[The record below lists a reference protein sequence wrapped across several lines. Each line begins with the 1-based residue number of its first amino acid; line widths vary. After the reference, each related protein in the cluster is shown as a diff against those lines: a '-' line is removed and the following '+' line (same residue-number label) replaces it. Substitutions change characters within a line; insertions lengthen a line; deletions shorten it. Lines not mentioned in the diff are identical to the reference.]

1 MAYNP
6 YKEQQPVNI
15 IDPSGRLRESGI
27 RKFNFPYTPTVSNII
42 NANYSQATTTHSNFQ
57 QAFFESSNNASF
69 SVAAPIL
76 IENQE
81 QAYYIL
87 QALDFFRGSM
97 KMRFGK
103 LDNDRG
109 LPPPVLRFNAHGIFQ
124 NVPVVLTDFTYN
136 LDADVSYI
144 EVDNKK
150 TGQTQV
156 GGDPRGEIYDVLSRI
171 ERRQVEDGVM
181 TAEGKLSPKNFS
193 NSNTSNEKIRLP
205 VNGTFVFSLLATYSP
220 KSIRENFTVDEYLR
234 GNLRGKGYV

>member
-6 YKEQQPVNI
+6 YIDQQPVNI
-15 IDPSGRLRESGI
+15 IDPSGRLKDSGI
-27 RKFNFPYTPTVSNII
+27 RQFNFPYTPTVSNII
-42 NANYSQATTTHSNFQ
+42 NTNYSQAATTHSNFQ
-57 QAFFESSNNASF
+57 QAFFESANNASF
-69 SVAAPIL
+69 SVTAPIL
-76 IENQE
+76 IENE
-81 QAYYIL
+81 DQAYHIL
-87 QALDFFRGSM
+87 RALDFFRGSM

-144 EVDNKK
+144 EIENKGKSAADATTMRSLGQRTDNAA
-150 TGQTQV
+150 
-156 GGDPRGEIYDVLSRI
+156 DD
-171 ERRQVEDGVM
+171 VM
-181 TAEGKLSPKNFS
+181 TAAGRLRSGNT
-193 NSNTSNEKIRLP
+193 NTSNETIRMP

-220 KSIRENFTVDEYLR
+220 KSIRENFTLDAYLK

>member
-6 YKEQQPVNI
+6 YKDQQPVNI

-27 RKFNFPYTPTVSNII
+27 RKFNFPYTPTVTNII
-42 NANYSQATTTHSNFQ
+42 NANYSQAATTHSNFQ
-57 QAFFESSNNASF
+57 QSFFESANNASF
-69 SVAAPIL
+69 SVTAPIL
-76 IENQE
+76 IENEE

-144 EVDNKK
+144 EIENKK
-150 TGQTQV
+150 TGDPTV
-156 GGDPRGEIYDVLSRI
+156 GGDPRGEIYDVLKKI
-171 ERRQVEDGVM
+171 EHRPVEDGVM
-181 TAEGKLSPKNFS
+181 TAAGKLRSANT
-193 NSNTSNEKIRLP
+193 NTSNETIRMP
-205 VNGTFVFSLLATYSP
+205 VNGAFVFSLLATYSP

-234 GNLRGKGYV
+234 GNLRGKGYVW

>member
-6 YKEQQPVNI
+6 YIDQQPVNI
-15 IDPSGRLRESGI
+15 IDPSGRLKDSGI
-27 RKFNFPYTPTVSNII
+27 RQFNFPYTPTVSNII
-42 NANYSQATTTHSNFQ
+42 NTNYSQAATTHSNFQ
-57 QAFFESSNNASF
+57 QAFFESANNASF
-69 SVAAPIL
+69 SVTAPIL
-76 IENQE
+76 IENE
-81 QAYYIL
+81 DQAYHIL
-87 QALDFFRGSM
+87 RALDFFRGSM

-144 EVDNKK
+144 EIENKGK
-150 TGQTQV
+150 SAADATTMRSLGQRTGNAA
-156 GGDPRGEIYDVLSRI
+156 DD
-171 ERRQVEDGVM
+171 VM
-181 TAEGKLSPKNFS
+181 TAAGRLRSGNT
-193 NSNTSNEKIRLP
+193 NTSNETIRMP

-220 KSIRENFTVDEYLR
+220 KSIRENFTLDAYLK

>member
-6 YKEQQPVNI
+6 YIDQQPVNI
-15 IDPSGRLRESGI
+15 IDPSGRLKDSGI
-27 RKFNFPYTPTVSNII
+27 RQFNFPYTPTVSNII
-42 NANYSQATTTHSNFQ
+42 NTNYSQAATTHSNFQ
-57 QAFFESSNNASF
+57 QAFFESANNASF
-69 SVAAPIL
+69 SVTAPIL
-76 IENQE
+76 IENE
-81 QAYYIL
+81 DQAYHIL
-87 QALDFFRGSM
+87 RALDFFRGSM

-144 EVDNKK
+144 EIENKGK
-150 TGQTQV
+150 SAS
-156 GGDPRGEIYDVLSRI
+156 GGNKYDAFGDVLKRI
-171 ERRQVEDGVM
+171 EHRPVEDGVM
-181 TAEGKLSPKNFS
+181 TAEGRLRSGNT
-193 NSNTSNEKIRLP
+193 NTSNETIRMP

-220 KSIRENFTVDEYLR
+220 KSIRENFTLDAYLK